1 VHWGHFAYLRRQEA
15 IMKKNV
21 LVLGSG
27 GREHALAYQ
36 LSQSPLL
43 GQLFVMPGNPGTG
56 TLALNL
62 SGSPESGQDVIRAVE
77 QFDIG
82 VVVCG
87 PEAPLAA
94 GVMDAI
100 AEAPLDV
107 PPICIGPNS
116 SGARLESSKAFA
128 KEFMERHGVPT
139 AAYRSFSK
147 DQLEEALE
155 YLEQRHP
162 PIVLKASGLAG
173 GKGVVICQDHP
184 SAAQELMAMFAGK
197 FGAASGTV
205 VVEDFLE
212 GVELSV
218 FIITDGRDYLLLP
231 EARDYKRVGEGDTG
245 PNTGGMGA
253 ISPVPYATPEVMQRI
268 CKEVIEPTLEGLRRD
283 GIPYQGFLFF
293 GLMLCGNG
301 PYVIEYNCRL
311 GDPETEVMLP
321 RMQTDLLSCFV
332 ALGEGRLREVEA
344 VTDPR
349 AAATIVL
356 VSGGYPGDFE
366 RGKEVRLPAQVPEG
380 SMIFHSGTRLEYGN
394 LLTNGGR
401 VLALTSL
408 AADAAGALE
417 ASIHLAEAVEFN
429 GKNYRRDIGRDLL
442 PGSDSSAHPS

>member
-1 VHWGHFAYLRRQEA
+1 
-15 IMKKNV
+15 MKKNV

-27 GREHALAYQ
+27 GREHALAHQ
-36 LSQSPLL
+36 LAQSPLL

-56 TLALNL
+56 SLALNL
-62 SGSPESGQDVIRAVE
+62 AGSPESASDVIRAVE

-94 GVMDAI
+94 GVMDAL
-100 AEAPLDV
+100 AEAPFDL
-107 PPICIGPNS
+107 PPICIGPGAR
-116 SGARLESSKAFA
+116 GARLESSKAFA
-128 KEFMERHGVPT
+128 KEFMERHGIPT

-147 DQLEEALE
+147 DQLEEALQ
-155 YLEQRHP
+155 YVEQRHP
-162 PIVLKASGLAG
+162 PIVLKASGLAA

-197 FGAASGTV
+197 FGAASDTV

-218 FIITDGRDYLLLP
+218 FILTDGRDYVLLP

-253 ISPVPYATPEVMQRI
+253 ISPVPYATPEMLQRI
-268 CKEVIEPTLEGLRRD
+268 RAEVIEPTLEGLRRD
-283 GIPYQGFLFF
+283 GIDYRGFIFF
-293 GLMLCGNG
+293 GLMLCSHG

-311 GDPETEVMLP
+311 GDPETEVVLP
-321 RMQTDLLSCFV
+321 RMQSDLLSCFI
-332 ALGEGRLREVEA
+332 ALGEGRLREVQA

-349 AAATIVL
+349 AAATVVL

-366 RGKEVRLPAQVPEG
+366 RGLEIGLPEQVPSG
-380 SMIFHSGTRLEYGN
+380 SMIFHSGTRLEYGT
-394 LLTNGGR
+394 LLTSGGR

-408 AADAAGALE
+408 ASDAAGALE
-417 ASIHLAEAVEFN
+417 ASLALAESVEFS
-429 GKNYRRDIGRDLL
+429 GKTYRRDIGRDLL
-442 PGSDSSAHPS
+442 SGSASASDPS